1 MTLTKTCST
10 LKIQSDIITDLVNNS
25 YPANIE
31 VKLDIIINDGTE
43 PISVTLDD
51 SNISEVDNSYTLTP
65 SDLDQVDEFT
75 DQILDLTITETNTDT
90 GAKSF
95 EYSCIYVGC
104 TYECKIINHLATYD
118 DATIHAYYQVLE
130 NYNICEHCNCEDI
143 KTLYNTLTD
152 KLNLETDAC

>member
-10 LKIQSDIITDLVNNS
+10 LKIQSDIITDLVAAT

-31 VKLDIIINDGTE
+31 VKLDIIINEGTT
-43 PISVTLDD
+43 PISITLDD
-51 SNISEVDNSYTLTP
+51 SNIDEADNSYTITP
-65 SDLDQVDEFT
+65 SDLSQVDEFT

-104 TYECKIINHLATYD
+104 GYECKIINHLSTYED
-118 DATIHAYYQVLE
+118 PSIHAYYQVLD
-130 NYNICEHCNCEDI
+130 NYNICDQCNCDNI
-143 KTLYNTLTD
+143 KILYNTLTD
-152 KLNLETDAC
+152 ILNLETDAC